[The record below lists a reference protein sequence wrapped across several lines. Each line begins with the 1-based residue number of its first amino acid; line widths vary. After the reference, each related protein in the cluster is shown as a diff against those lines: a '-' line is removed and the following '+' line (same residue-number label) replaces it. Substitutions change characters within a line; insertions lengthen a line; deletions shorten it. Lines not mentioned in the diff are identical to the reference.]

1 MDGHAREWI
10 GDANV
15 PQYVMPKHLAEL
27 LEKAID
33 AEFPRLQAIGEA
45 DAGAKDATAW
55 SRKEELGHLIDS
67 ASNNHL
73 RFVRAALE
81 PEYSGPS
88 YDQNGSVRLHGY
100 QDLGWRELLDLWHRY
115 NHLLVQLIA
124 RIPEQKLETRC
135 RVGDSTSVTLEF
147 LIEDYVAHMQH
158 HLDHIL
164 RREKI
169 TAYPGAAL
177 GV

>member
-1 MDGHAREWI
+1 
-10 GDANV
+10 
-15 PQYVMPKHLAEL
+15 MPVALDQL
-27 LEKAID
+27 LQKAID
-33 AEFPRLQAIGEA
+33 AELPHLRALTESEA
-45 DAGAKDATAW
+45 GKKTTTAW
-55 SRKEELGHLIDS
+55 SRKEEMGHLIDS

-81 PEYSGPS
+81 PEYHGPS
-88 YDQNGSVRLHGY
+88 YDQNGSVMLHGY
-100 QDLGWRELLDLWHRY
+100 QEQDWSDLVEFWRRY
-115 NHLLVQLIA
+115 NSLLTQVIA
-124 RIPEQKLETRC
+124 RIPESKLDTQC
-135 RVGDSTSVTLEF
+135 RVGGSQPVTLKF

-169 TAYPGAAL
+169 TEYPGAAL

>member
-1 MDGHAREWI
+1 
-10 GDANV
+10 
-15 PQYVMPKHLAEL
+15 MPADLQQLILKTIEAEYPHLQPIAEN
-27 LEKAID
+27 
-33 AEFPRLQAIGEA
+33 EA
-45 DAGAKDATAW
+45 GMKSSAAW

-81 PEYSGPS
+81 PEFHGLS
-88 YDQNGSVRLHGY
+88 YDQNGSVDVHGY
-100 QDLGWRELLDLWHRY
+100 QESSWSDLLEFWRRY
-115 NHLLVQLIA
+115 NVLLAGLVA
-124 RIPEQKLETRC
+124 RIPAGKLETPC
-135 RVGDSTSVTLEF
+135 RVGNSAAVTLRF

-164 RREKI
+164 RRDKI
-169 TAYPGAAL
+169 TQYPGAAL

>member
-1 MDGHAREWI
+1 
-10 GDANV
+10 
-15 PQYVMPKHLAEL
+15 MPTVLEQLLQKTIDTEL
-27 LEKAID
+27 
-33 AEFPRLQAIGEA
+33 PRLQAITEKEA
-45 DAGAKDATAW
+45 ELKAPAAW

-81 PEYSGPS
+81 PEFHGPS
-88 YDQNGSVRLHGY
+88 YNQNGSVMLHGY
-100 QDLGWRELLDLWHRY
+100 QELSWSDLLEFWRRY
-115 NHLLVQLIA
+115 NDLLTRVVA
-124 RIPEQKLETRC
+124 RIPEDKLQTRC
-135 RVGDSTSVTLEF
+135 RVGDSATVTLQF

-164 RREKI
+164 RRETI
-169 TAYPGAAL
+169 TQYPGAAL

>member
-1 MDGHAREWI
+1 
-10 GDANV
+10 
-15 PQYVMPKHLAEL
+15 MPMEL
-27 LEKAID
+27 SQLLQQVID
-33 AEFPRLQAIGEA
+33 AEHPLLLALTEGEA
-45 DAGAKDATAW
+45 AAKSGTSW

-81 PEYSGPS
+81 PEFQGAS
-88 YDQNGSVRLHGY
+88 YDQNGSVMLHGY
-100 QDLGWRELLDLWHRY
+100 QDLGWSELLEFWRSY
-115 NHLLVQLIA
+115 NRLLSQVIA
-124 RIPEQKLETRC
+124 RIPEGKLPTRC
-135 RVGDSTSVTLEF
+135 RVGESQPVTLQF

-164 RREKI
+164 RREII
-169 TAYPGAAL
+169 TQYPGAAL

>member
-1 MDGHAREWI
+1 M
-10 GDANV
+10 
-15 PQYVMPKHLAEL
+15 QTEL
-27 LEKAID
+27 EQLLQKTID
-33 AEFPRLQAIGEA
+33 AELPRLRALREEEVGL
-45 DAGAKDATAW
+45 KTATEW

-81 PEYSGPS
+81 PEFHGSP
-88 YDQNGSVRLHGY
+88 YDQNGSVMLHGY
-100 QDLGWRELLDLWHRY
+100 QDLRWSDLLEFWQRY
-115 NHLLVQLIA
+115 NILLTHVIA
-124 RIPEQKLETRC
+124 RIPERKLQTRC
-135 RVGDSTSVTLEF
+135 RVGDSAEVTLRF

-164 RREKI
+164 RRDTI
-169 TAYPGAAL
+169 TQYPGAAL